1 MNRFLSLAIQ
11 IASAVTLL
19 ASAPAVLAGSSAASA
34 QTAGAAHMSAAH
46 MSAAQIVE
54 RNVAARGGLQAWH
67 AVTTMAMTGQL
78 EAGGTKNTKLPFTM
92 TLKRPRKS
100 RIEVRFNDQTAFQVY
115 DGAQGWKVRPFL
127 GRNEVEPYTPAE
139 AKAAASWAELD
150 GPLMDYAAK
159 GTRIDVLGTE
169 MVEGHR
175 TYVLKLTMKDSTTR
189 RVWID
194 ASSFLEVK
202 IDGDPR
208 RLDGKMHNVAI
219 FYRDY
224 RKEGGLVMPHT
235 LETAVVGAR
244 GTHKLFIEKVTLNS
258 QVDDSLFAK
267 PQIAVAKVTHPAPA
281 AGANPVLSPRPAASA
296 SPGASVNGSGSAS
309 ANAGA
314 RQSAS
319 H

>member
-11 IASAVTLL
+11 TASVATLV
-19 ASAPAVLAGSSAASA
+19 ASAPMALAGSSTASA
-34 QTAGAAHMSAAH
+34 QTAGAAHMSAA
-46 MSAAQIVE
+46 QIVD

-67 AVTTMAMTGQL
+67 AVTAMTMSGQL
-78 EAGGTKNTKLPFTM
+78 EAGGTKNTRLPFTM

-159 GTRIDVLGTE
+159 STRIDVLGME

-175 TYVLKLTMKDSTTR
+175 AYVLKLTMKDNTSR

-194 ASSFLEVK
+194 AASFLELK

-208 RLDGKMHNVAI
+208 KLDGKMHNVAI

-235 LETAVVGAR
+235 LETVVVGAR
-244 GTHKLFIEKVTLNS
+244 GTHKLIIDKVALNP
-258 QVDDSLFAK
+258 QADDTLFAK
-267 PQIAVAKVTHPAPA
+267 PQLTVAKVTHPAPVV
-281 AGANPVLSPRPAASA
+281 GANPGPSLSPRPTASA
-296 SPGASVNGSGSAS
+296 SPGAS
-309 ANAGA
+309 ANAVA
-314 RQSAS
+314 HPSPRPSAS

>member
-11 IASAVTLL
+11 TVSAATLL
-19 ASAPAVLAGSSAASA
+19 ASASAALAGSSAASA
-34 QTAGAAHMSAAH
+34 QTAGAAH

-67 AVTTMAMTGQL
+67 AVNTMTMSGQM
-78 EAGGTKNTKLPFTM
+78 EAGGTKNTRLPFTM
-92 TLKRPRKS
+92 TLKRPHKS
-100 RIEVRFNDQTAFQVY
+100 RIEIRFNDQTAFQVY

-127 GRNEVEPYTPAE
+127 GRNEVEPYSPAE

-159 GTRIDVLGTE
+159 GTRIDVLGME

-175 TYVLKLTMKDSTTR
+175 AYVLKLTMKDNTSR

-208 RLDGKMHNVAI
+208 KLDGKPHNVAI

-224 RKEGGLVMPHT
+224 RKEGGLVIPHT

-244 GTHKLFIEKVTLNS
+244 GTHKLIIDKVTLNP
-258 QVDDSLFAK
+258 QADDTLFAK
-267 PQIAVAKVTHPAPA
+267 PQVTAAKVTHPMSVIA
-281 AGANPVLSPRPAASA
+281 ANPGVSPHPTASGTA
-296 SPGASVNGSGSAS
+296 SPGPRPRAS
-309 ANAGA
+309 AGSN
-314 RQSAS
+314 

>member
-1 MNRFLSLAIQ
+1 
-11 IASAVTLL
+11 
-19 ASAPAVLAGSSAASA
+19 
-34 QTAGAAHMSAAH
+34 MSAAH

-67 AVTTMAMTGQL
+67 AVNTMTMTGQL

-127 GRNEVEPYTPAE
+127 GRNEVEPYSPAE
-139 AKAAASWAELD
+139 AKAADAWAELD
-150 GPLMDYAAK
+150 GPLMNYAAK
-159 GTRIDVLGTE
+159 GTRIDVLGME
-169 MVEGHR
+169 MIESHR
-175 TYVLKLTMKDSTTR
+175 AYVLKLTTKDNTSR

-208 RLDGKMHNVAI
+208 KLDGKMHNVAI

-244 GTHKLFIEKVTLNS
+244 GTHKMFIEKVTLNS

-281 AGANPVLSPRPAASA
+281 VGANAALSTRP
-296 SPGASVNGSGSAS
+296 GAS
-309 ANAGA
+309 ANANTNAGT
-314 RQSAS
+314 RPTPSQSAS

>member
-1 MNRFLSLAIQ
+1 MKRFLSLAIQ
-11 IASAVTLL
+11 SASVVTLL

-34 QTAGAAHMSAAH
+34 QTAGAAHMSAA
-46 MSAAQIVE
+46 QIVE
-54 RNVAARGGLQAWH
+54 RNVAARGGLQAWR
-67 AVTTMAMTGQL
+67 AVNTMTMSGQL
-78 EAGGTKNTKLPFTM
+78 EAGGTKNTRLPFTM
-92 TLKRPRKS
+92 TLKRPHKS

-115 DGAQGWKVRPFL
+115 DGARGWKVRPFL
-127 GRNEVEPYTPAE
+127 GRNEVEPYSPAE

-159 GTRIDVLGTE
+159 GTRIDVLGME

-175 TYVLKLTMKDSTTR
+175 AYVLKLTTKDNTSR

-208 RLDGKMHNVAI
+208 KLDGKMHNVAI

-244 GTHKLFIEKVTLNS
+244 GTHKLFIEKVALNS

-281 AGANPVLSPRPAASA
+281 VGANAVLSPHPTT
-296 SPGASVNGSGSAS
+296 SAS
-309 ANAGA
+309 AGASGNANANA
-314 RQSAS
+314 RAHQSAS

>member
-1 MNRFLSLAIQ
+1 MA
-11 IASAVTLL
+11 
-19 ASAPAVLAGSSAASA
+19 LAGSSAASA
-34 QTAGAAHMSAAH
+34 QTAGAAH

-67 AVTTMAMTGQL
+67 AVNTMTMSGQL
-78 EAGGTKNTKLPFTM
+78 EAGGTKNTKLPFAM

-159 GTRIDVLGTE
+159 GTHIDVLGME

-175 TYVLKLTMKDSTTR
+175 AYVLKLSLKDGTSR

-194 ASSFLEVK
+194 AASFLELK

-208 RLDGKMHNVAI
+208 KLDGKMHNVAI

-235 LETAVVGAR
+235 LETVVVGAR
-244 GTHKLFIEKVTLNS
+244 GTHKLIIDKVALNP
-258 QVDDSLFAK
+258 QADDALFAK
-267 PQIAVAKVTHPAPA
+267 PQLTVSKVTHPTPVVS
-281 AGANPVLSPRPAASA
+281 ANPGPSPRPATSA
-296 SPGASVNGSGSAS
+296 SPA

-314 RQSAS
+314 HPGPRQNSS

>member
-11 IASAVTLL
+11 TALVATLL
-19 ASAPAVLAGSSAASA
+19 ASAPIALAGSSAASA
-34 QTAGAAHMSAAH
+34 QTAGAAHMSAA
-46 MSAAQIVE
+46 QIVD

-67 AVTTMAMTGQL
+67 AVNAMTMSGQL
-78 EAGGTKNTKLPFTM
+78 EAGGTKNTRLPFAM

-127 GRNEVEPYTPAE
+127 GRNEVEPYTAAE
-139 AKAAASWAELD
+139 AKTAASWAELD
-150 GPLMDYAAK
+150 GPLMDYPAK
-159 GTRIDVLGTE
+159 GTRIDVLGME

-175 TYVLKLTMKDSTTR
+175 AYVLKLTLKDGTSR

-194 ASSFLEVK
+194 AASFLELK

-208 RLDGKMHNVAI
+208 KLDGKMHNVAI

-235 LETAVVGAR
+235 LETVVVGAR
-244 GTHKLFIEKVTLNS
+244 GTHKLIIDKVALNP
-258 QVDDSLFAK
+258 QADDTLFAK
-267 PQIAVAKVTHPAPA
+267 PQITVAKVTHPAPVL
-281 AGANPVLSPRPAASA
+281 GANPSLSPRPAAST
-296 SPGASVNGSGSAS
+296 SPGAS

-314 RQSAS
+314 HPSPRQSAS

>member
-1 MNRFLSLAIQ
+1 MNRFLSLAIRT
-11 IASAVTLL
+11 ASVVTLV
-19 ASAPAVLAGSSAASA
+19 ASAPMALAGSSAASA
-34 QTAGAAHMSAAH
+34 QTAGAAHMG
-46 MSAAQIVE
+46 AAQIVE

-67 AVTTMAMTGQL
+67 AVNAMTMSGQL
-78 EAGGTKNTKLPFTM
+78 EAGGTKNTRLPFTM

-139 AKAAASWAELD
+139 AKAAASWSELD
-150 GPLMDYAAK
+150 GPLVDYAAK
-159 GTRIDVLGTE
+159 GTRIDVLGME
-169 MVEGHR
+169 VVEGHR
-175 TYVLKLTMKDSTTR
+175 AYVLKLTMKDGTSR

-194 ASSFLEVK
+194 AASFLELK

-208 RLDGKMHNVAI
+208 KLDGKMHNVAI

-235 LETAVVGAR
+235 LETVVVGAR
-244 GTHKLFIEKVTLNS
+244 GTHKLIIDKVALNP
-258 QVDDSLFAK
+258 QADDTLFAK
-267 PQIAVAKVTHPAPA
+267 PQLTVSKVTHPAPVVT
-281 AGANPVLSPRPAASA
+281 ANPGPSPRPATSA
-296 SPGASVNGSGSAS
+296 SRA

-314 RQSAS
+314 HPGPRQSAS

>member
-11 IASAVTLL
+11 GASVVTLL
-19 ASAPAVLAGSSAASA
+19 ASAPAALAGSSAASA
-34 QTAGAAHMSAAH
+34 QTAGAAHMSAA
-46 MSAAQIVE
+46 QIVD
-54 RNVAARGGLQAWH
+54 RNVAARGGQQAWH
-67 AVTTMAMTGQL
+67 AVNTMTMSGQL

-127 GRNEVEPYTPAE
+127 GRNEVEPYSPAE
-139 AKAAASWAELD
+139 ARAAASWAELD

-159 GTRIDVLGTE
+159 GTRIDVLGME

-175 TYVLKLTMKDSTTR
+175 AYVLKLTMKDNTTR

-194 ASSFLEVK
+194 ASSFLELK
-202 IDGDPR
+202 SDGDAR
-208 RLDGKMHNVAI
+208 KLDGKMHNVAI

-235 LETAVVGAR
+235 LETVVVGAR
-244 GTHKLFIEKVTLNS
+244 GTHKLIVDKVTVN
-258 QVDDSLFAK
+258 QPADDTLFAK
-267 PQIAVAKVTHPAPA
+267 PQLTVTKVTHPAPVV
-281 AGANPVLSPRPAASA
+281 GVNPVLSPGTHPAASTGTR
-296 SPGASVNGSGSAS
+296 PYAS
-309 ANAGA
+309 ANAA
-314 RQSAS
+314 AHPSPRQSAS

>member
-1 MNRFLSLAIQ
+1 MA
-11 IASAVTLL
+11 
-19 ASAPAVLAGSSAASA
+19 LAGSSAASA
-34 QTAGAAHMSAAH
+34 QTAGAAH

-67 AVTTMAMTGQL
+67 AVNAMTMSGQL

-159 GTRIDVLGTE
+159 GTRIEVLGME

-175 TYVLKLTMKDSTTR
+175 AYVLKLSLKDGTSR

-194 ASSFLEVK
+194 AASFLELKV
-202 IDGDPR
+202 DGDAR
-208 RLDGKMHNVAI
+208 KLDGKMHNVAI

-235 LETAVVGAR
+235 LETVVVGAR
-244 GTHKLFIEKVTLNS
+244 GTHKLIIDKVALNP
-258 QVDDSLFAK
+258 QVDDTAFAK
-267 PQIAVAKVTHPAPA
+267 PQVTVAKVTHPAPVVSA
-281 AGANPVLSPRPAASA
+281 SPGPSPRPAVNAK
-296 SPGASVNGSGSAS
+296 PGVS
-309 ANAGA
+309 ANSGA
-314 RQSAS
+314 HPGPRQSAS

>member
-1 MNRFLSLAIQ
+1 MNRLLSLAIRT
-11 IASAVTLL
+11 ASVVTLV
-19 ASAPAVLAGSSAASA
+19 ASAPFALAGSSAASA
-34 QTAGAAHMSAAH
+34 QTAGAAH

-67 AVTTMAMTGQL
+67 AVNAMTMSGQL

-127 GRNEVEPYTPAE
+127 GRNEAEPYTPAE
-139 AKAAASWAELD
+139 ARAAASWAELD

-159 GTRIDVLGTE
+159 GTRIDVLGME

-175 TYVLKLTMKDSTTR
+175 AYLLKLTLKDGTSR

-194 ASSFLEVK
+194 AASFLELK

-208 RLDGKMHNVAI
+208 KLDGKMHNVAI

-235 LETAVVGAR
+235 LETVVVGAR
-244 GTHKLFIEKVTLNS
+244 GTHKLIIDKVALNP
-258 QVDDSLFAK
+258 QADDTLFAK
-267 PQIAVAKVTHPAPA
+267 PQLTVSKVTHPAPVVS
-281 AGANPVLSPRPAASA
+281 ANPGPSASPNPSPRPAASA
-296 SPGASVNGSGSAS
+296 NPG

-314 RQSAS
+314 HAGTRQSAS

>member
-11 IASAVTLL
+11 TASVVSLL

-67 AVTTMAMTGQL
+67 AVNTMTMTGQL

-127 GRNEVEPYTPAE
+127 GRNEVEPYSPAE
-139 AKAAASWAELD
+139 AKAADAWAELD
-150 GPLMDYAAK
+150 GPLMNYAAK
-159 GTRIDVLGTE
+159 GTRIDVLGME
-169 MVEGHR
+169 MIESHR
-175 TYVLKLTMKDSTTR
+175 AYVLKLTTKDNTSR

-208 RLDGKMHNVAI
+208 KLDGKMHNVAI

-281 AGANPVLSPRPAASA
+281 VGANPALSTRP
-296 SPGASVNGSGSAS
+296 GAS
-309 ANAGA
+309 ANANTNAGT
-314 RQSAS
+314 RPTPSQSAS

>member
-1 MNRFLSLAIQ
+1 MA
-11 IASAVTLL
+11 
-19 ASAPAVLAGSSAASA
+19 LAGSSAASA
-34 QTAGAAHMSAAH
+34 QTAGAAH

-67 AVTTMAMTGQL
+67 AVNAMTMSGQL

-159 GTRIDVLGTE
+159 GTRIDVLGME

-175 TYVLKLTMKDSTTR
+175 AYVLKLSLKDGTSR

-194 ASSFLEVK
+194 AASFLELK

-208 RLDGKMHNVAI
+208 KLDGKMHNVAI

-235 LETAVVGAR
+235 LETVVVGAR
-244 GTHKLFIEKVTLNS
+244 GTHKLIIDKVALNP
-258 QVDDSLFAK
+258 QADDALFAK
-267 PQIAVAKVTHPAPA
+267 PQLTVSKVTHPTPVVS
-281 AGANPVLSPRPAASA
+281 ANPGPSPRPATGA
-296 SPGASVNGSGSAS
+296 SPA

-314 RQSAS
+314 HPGPRQNSS

>member
-1 MNRFLSLAIQ
+1 MNRFLSLAIRT
-11 IASAVTLL
+11 ASVATLL
-19 ASAPAVLAGSSAASA
+19 ASAPVALAGSSAASA
-34 QTAGAAHMSAAH
+34 QTAGAAH

-67 AVTTMAMTGQL
+67 AVNAMTMSGQL
-78 EAGGTKNTKLPFTM
+78 EAGGTKNTRLPFTM

-150 GPLMDYAAK
+150 GALMDYAAK
-159 GTRIDVLGTE
+159 GTRIDVLGME

-175 TYVLKLTMKDSTTR
+175 AYVLKLTMKDGTSR

-194 ASSFLEVK
+194 AASFLELK

-208 RLDGKMHNVAI
+208 KLDGKMHNVAI

-235 LETAVVGAR
+235 LETVVVGAR
-244 GTHKLFIEKVTLNS
+244 GTHKLIIDKVALNP
-258 QVDDSLFAK
+258 QADDTLFAK
-267 PQIAVAKVTHPAPA
+267 PQIMVAKVTHPAPVL
-281 AGANPVLSPRPAASA
+281 GANPGLSPRPAAST
-296 SPGASVNGSGSAS
+296 SPGAS

-314 RQSAS
+314 HASPRQSAS

>member
-1 MNRFLSLAIQ
+1 MNRFLSLAIRT
-11 IASAVTLL
+11 ASAVTLV
-19 ASAPAVLAGSSAASA
+19 ASAPMAFAGSSAASA
-34 QTAGAAHMSAAH
+34 QTAGAAHMG
-46 MSAAQIVE
+46 AAQIVE

-67 AVTTMAMTGQL
+67 AVNAMTMSGQL
-78 EAGGTKNTKLPFTM
+78 EAGGTKNTRLPFTM

-159 GTRIDVLGTE
+159 GTRIDVLGME

-175 TYVLKLTMKDSTTR
+175 AYVLKLTMKDGTSR

-194 ASSFLEVK
+194 AASFLELKV
-202 IDGDPR
+202 DGDAR
-208 RLDGKMHNVAI
+208 KLDGKMHNVAI

-235 LETAVVGAR
+235 IETVVVGAR
-244 GTHKLFIEKVTLNS
+244 GTHKLTIDKVALNP
-258 QVDDSLFAK
+258 QADDALFAK
-267 PQIAVAKVTHPAPA
+267 PQLTVSKVTHPTPVVS
-281 AGANPVLSPRPAASA
+281 ANPGPSPRPATSA
-296 SPGASVNGSGSAS
+296 NPG

-314 RQSAS
+314 HPGPRQSAS

>member
-1 MNRFLSLAIQ
+1 MNRFLSLAIRT
-11 IASAVTLL
+11 ASVVTLA
-19 ASAPAVLAGSSAASA
+19 ASAPLALAGSSAASA
-34 QTAGAAHMSAAH
+34 QTAGAAH

-67 AVTTMAMTGQL
+67 AVNTMTMSGQL

-100 RIEVRFNDQTAFQVY
+100 RIEVRFNEQTAFQVY

-159 GTRIDVLGTE
+159 GTRIDVLGME

-175 TYVLKLTMKDSTTR
+175 AYVLKLTMKDGASR

-194 ASSFLEVK
+194 AASFLELKV
-202 IDGDPR
+202 DGDAR
-208 RLDGKMHNVAI
+208 KLDGKMHNVAI

-235 LETAVVGAR
+235 LETVVVGAR
-244 GTHKLFIEKVTLNS
+244 GTHKLIIDKVALNP
-258 QVDDSLFAK
+258 QVDDTAFAK
-267 PQIAVAKVTHPAPA
+267 PQVTVAKVTHPAPVVS
-281 AGANPVLSPRPAASA
+281 ANPALSPRPAASA
-296 SPGASVNGSGSAS
+296 NPG

-314 RQSAS
+314 HPGPRQSAS

>member
-11 IASAVTLL
+11 TASVVTLV
-19 ASAPAVLAGSSAASA
+19 ASAPIALAGSSAASA
-34 QTAGAAHMSAAH
+34 QTAGAAHMSAA
-46 MSAAQIVE
+46 QIVD

-67 AVTTMAMTGQL
+67 AVNAMTMSGQL
-78 EAGGTKNTKLPFTM
+78 EAGGTKNTRLPFTM

-100 RIEVRFNDQTAFQVY
+100 RIEIRFNDQTAFQVY

-159 GTRIDVLGTE
+159 GTRIDVLGME

-175 TYVLKLTMKDSTTR
+175 AYVLKLTLKDGTSR

-208 RLDGKMHNVAI
+208 KLDGKMHNVAI

-235 LETAVVGAR
+235 LETTVVGAR
-244 GTHKLFIEKVTLNS
+244 GTHKLIIEKVTLNS
-258 QVDDSLFAK
+258 QADDSLFAK
-267 PQIAVAKVTHPAPA
+267 PQISVAKVTHPAPV
-281 AGANPVLSPRPAASA
+281 AGVNPVLSPHPTASA
-296 SPGASVNGSGSAS
+296 SPGASANAS

-314 RQSAS
+314 RPSPRQSAS

>member
-11 IASAVTLL
+11 SAFAAALL
-19 ASAPAVLAGSSAASA
+19 ASASAALAGSSAASA
-34 QTAGAAHMSAAH
+34 QTAGAVH
-46 MSAAQIVE
+46 MSAAQIVD

-67 AVTTMAMTGQL
+67 AVNTMTMSGQL

-92 TLKRPRKS
+92 TLKRPHKS
-100 RIEVRFNDQTAFQVY
+100 RIEIRFKDQTAFQVY

-127 GRNEVEPYTPAE
+127 GRNEVEPYSPAE

-159 GTRIDVLGTE
+159 GTRIDVLGME

-175 TYVLKLTMKDSTTR
+175 AYVLKLTMKDGTSR

-194 ASSFLEVK
+194 SSSFLEVK
-202 IDGDPR
+202 IDGDAR
-208 RLDGKMHNVAI
+208 KLDGKMHNVAI

-224 RKEGGLVMPHT
+224 RKEGGLVVPHT

-244 GTHKLFIEKVTLNS
+244 GTHKLIIDKVTLNP
-258 QVDDSLFAK
+258 QVDDIAFAK
-267 PQIAVAKVTHPAPA
+267 PQITVAKVTHPAPVVV
-281 AGANPVLSPRPAASA
+281 ANPNPSPRPTASA
-296 SPGASVNGSGSAS
+296 TASPAAHPSP
-309 ANAGA
+309 

-319 H
+319 QSSSH